1 MDIFL
6 TVLGIL
12 LLLICA
18 VMFLRVSVIIEAD
31 EGARV
36 FLKILFIKIKLVP
49 KERKKINLRD
59 FESKRFKRKQEKE
72 KKKALARKK
81 SKQKKEAKKKQK
93 KDIAKE
99 KAKEQPKKKMSV
111 SEIMDIVGLVSKLVG
126 TFFVRFAKRLRL
138 DLARIHI
145 TVGGEDAASTAISY
159 GVVCQGVSA
168 VVELLDRI
176 TNITPEKNRDIAV
189 GVDFLSDKMKVDI
202 KLSASLRVWHVFD
215 MLFSVAIKFVK
226 EKFLNN
232 N

>member
-1 MDIFL
+1 MEIFL

-18 VMFLRVSVIIEAD
+18 IMFLRVSVIIEAD
-31 EGARV
+31 ESVRV

-49 KERKKINLRD
+49 KERKKIDPRD
-59 FESKRFKRKQEKE
+59 FEAKKFKRRQEKE
-72 KKKALARKK
+72 KKKALAKQK
-81 SKQKKEAKKKQK
+81 SKAKKDAKKKQK
-93 KDIAKE
+93 KELAK
-99 KAKEQPKKKMSV
+99 QQKKKMSV

-138 DLARIHI
+138 DLAKIHI

-159 GVVCQGVSA
+159 GVVCQGVA
-168 VVELLDRI
+168 VIVELLDRI
-176 TNITPEKNRDIAV
+176 TNVTPAKDKDIAV
-189 GVDFLSDKMKVDI
+189 NVDFLSEKTKLDI

-226 EKFLNN
+226 EKFLGNN
-232 N
+232 